1 MLSNDA
7 SKLRRGL
14 NMGLFSRKVP
24 QDEIIKIN
32 RPTEKKKEVEPV
44 DKKDKNEISEWAPVV
59 CYTGAE
65 ITSTGEMYRDPF
77 ENNDI
82 LSEIKT
88 AGWSNVD
95 SNSFAVHERHLVDFN
110 LSRTEKRRYYNVIV
124 EGIGQ
129 NVVISNSINT
139 RNSEQK
145 HAKYA
150 SNTEAMILMQTI
162 LICGVCYSIPLFPNE
177 IVGFYTEERRLNFVC
192 DGCSDTVC
200 KFHSVDQLHENNLSY
215 FRDAKIVKSMKEFTP
230 TTLLT
235 DYDGVKR
242 PQITKVLPID
252 RSLIKPGE
260 ENDLRT
266 KVEKTDLQKNL
277 EININNGTNT
287 DTDIVSEN
295 SATDMNGANADSSD
309 ETQREMVGKDKAAEL
324 EKVLNELNSI
334 NDDST
339 NVHKI
344 FAKDKDT
351 NSTLQKLKQ

>member
-1 MLSNDA
+1 
-7 SKLRRGL
+7 
-14 NMGLFSRKVP
+14 MGLFSRKVP
-24 QDEIIKIN
+24 QDEIINNK
-32 RPTEKKKEVEPV
+32 PAEKKDEVEPV
-44 DKKDKNEISEWAPVV
+44 DKNDKNEFPEWSPVV
-59 CYTGAE
+59 TYTHAE
-65 ITSTGEMYRDPF
+65 IATDGQLYRIVLH
-77 ENNDI
+77 NNDI
-82 LSEIKT
+82 T
-88 AGWSNVD
+88 AVLKKSGAATKVAIQS
-95 SNSFAVHERHLVDFN
+95 SSLEAIG
-110 LSRTEKRRYYNVIV
+110 LSRSDNLNFNIIV

-129 NVVISNSINT
+129 GAVLSQIEHDDYDKGLTEVNYAGIT
-139 RNSEQK
+139 RDMLK
-145 HAKYA
+145 
-150 SNTEAMILMQTI
+150 LQTI
-162 LICGVCYSIPLFPNE
+162 LICGTCNTIPLFPNE
-177 IVGFYTEERRLNFVC
+177 IVGFHTADRKLKFVC
-192 DGCSDTVC
+192 DQCSETVG
-200 KFHSVDQLHENNLSY
+200 KHYPIDKISENNISY

-277 EININNGTNT
+277 EVRVMMGDRIRTNTVEASMNNGTNT

-324 EKVLNELNSI
+324 DKVLNELNSI

-339 NVHKI
+339 NIHEI

-351 NSTLQKLKQ
+351 KSTLQKVKQ